1 MLRKAGITVK
11 CNFSLFWHKK
21 RVSANN
27 TSMNQIIA
35 LKKTN
40 QKRKNLFKLQFVVS
54 ILALIISGFYY
65 LRKWKKESEMEKLSQ
80 MMNQVFQVEAMYS
93 ARKTNTE
100 AVQKE
105 SLYFGKITIPK
116 LELEYSVFNECTDE
130 LLKILP
136 CKFYGDNIEK
146 QGNIGSAGHNYDDQR
161 FFGNLNQ
168 LKKGDS
174 VYLESQNGTQY
185 QYIVY
190 DKYKVAPDDFKCL
203 QPKRK
208 YDLTLLTCDNFNHK
222 RLVIKASR

>member
-1 MLRKAGITVK
+1 M
-11 CNFSLFWHKK
+11 N
-21 RVSANN
+21 ANN
-27 TSMNQIIA
+27 ITMNQIIA
-35 LKKTN
+35 LKKIN
-40 QKRKNLFKLQFVVS
+40 PKRKNLFKLQFIVS
-54 ILALIISGFYY
+54 ILALLISGFFY
-65 LRKWKKESEMEKLSQ
+65 LRKWKRENEMVSLSQ

-93 ARKTNTE
+93 GVKTSTEINTQE
-100 AVQKE
+100 NQ
-105 SLYFGKITIPK
+105 YFGKITIPK
-116 LELEYSVFNECTDE
+116 LELEYSVFNQCTDE

-136 CKFYGDNIEK
+136 CKFYGENLEK
-146 QGNIGSAGHNYDDQR
+146 QGNIGIAGHNYDDNR

-174 VYLESQNGTQY
+174 IYLENQNGKQY

-208 YDLTLLTCDNFNHK
+208 YDLTLLTCDNFNQK

>member
-1 MLRKAGITVK
+1 MA
-11 CNFSLFWHKK
+11 S
-21 RVSANN
+21 
-27 TSMNQIIA
+27 
-35 LKKTN
+35 
-40 QKRKNLFKLQFVVS
+40 
-54 ILALIISGFYY
+54 
-65 LRKWKKESEMEKLSQ
+65 LSQ

-93 ARKTNTE
+93 GVKTSTEINTQE
-100 AVQKE
+100 NQ
-105 SLYFGKITIPK
+105 YFGKITIPK
-116 LELEYSVFNECTDE
+116 LELEYSVFNQCTDE

-136 CKFYGDNIEK
+136 CKFYGENLEK
-146 QGNIGSAGHNYDDQR
+146 QGNIGIAAHNYDDNR

-174 VYLESQNGTQY
+174 IYLENQNGKQY

-208 YDLTLLTCDNFNHK
+208 YDLTLLTCDNFNQK

>member
-1 MLRKAGITVK
+1 M
-11 CNFSLFWHKK
+11 N
-21 RVSANN
+21 ANN
-27 TSMNQIIA
+27 ITMNQIIA
-35 LKKTN
+35 LKKN
-40 QKRKNLFKLQFVVS
+40 NPKRKNLFKLQFVVS
-54 ILALIISGFYY
+54 ILALLISGFFY
-65 LRKWKKESEMEKLSQ
+65 LRKWKRENEMASLSQ

-93 ARKTNTE
+93 GVKTSTEINTQE
-100 AVQKE
+100 NQ
-105 SLYFGKITIPK
+105 YFGKITIPK
-116 LELEYSVFNECTDE
+116 LELEYSVFNQCTDE

-136 CKFYGDNIEK
+136 CKFYGENLEK
-146 QGNIGSAGHNYDDQR
+146 QGNIGIAGHNYDDNR

-174 VYLESQNGTQY
+174 IYLENQNGKQY

-208 YDLTLLTCDNFNHK
+208 YDLTLLTCDNFNQK